1 MTRKAAP
8 KRSTPQARTKAV
20 YARRRVVVGLV
31 GFGLLG
37 LVLALVVGVVV
48 RWWEGSGIA
57 TYPSPQDGCVATVG
71 GQTATLDLEQS
82 YNAAI
87 IAGVAVQRGLPPR
100 AVSIALATALQE
112 SGLRN
117 LDHGDRDSVGLF
129 QQRPSQGW
137 GTVAQIMVPQYSAG
151 KFYDALVRI
160 NNWQTRDIT
169 EVAQAV
175 QRSGVPDGYRKHV
188 ERAKVL
194 ASALS
199 GETVA
204 AFTCLATEPKAADSG
219 SYVALLKATYGG
231 TAPGTVDQGPPVRVD
246 VTVAA
251 DATTWSVAAASQA
264 WASAFGIT
272 RIAVAERSWHPS
284 TTDLPLWAS
293 ASATPNPTAR
303 TVSVTFG

>member
-1 MTRKAAP
+1 MTGQAAP
-8 KRSTPQARTKAV
+8 KRSISQPRTRAV
-20 YARRRVVVGLV
+20 YARRRIAVGLV
-31 GFGLLG
+31 SFGILG

-48 RWWEGSGIA
+48 RWWEGNGTA
-57 TYPSPQDGCVATVG
+57 TFPTPQNGCLATVG

-100 AVSIALATALQE
+100 AVTIAFATALQE

-137 GTVAQIMVPQYSAG
+137 GSVAQIMVPQYAAG
-151 KFYDALVRI
+151 KFYDALLRI
-160 NNWQTRDIT
+160 ANWRTRDIT

-188 ERAKVL
+188 DRAKVL
-194 ASALS
+194 ASALA
-199 GETVA
+199 GETAA
-204 AFTCLATEPKAADSG
+204 AFTCLSTSPKAADSAG
-219 SYVALLKATYGG
+219 YAALLSATYGG
-231 TAPGTVDQGPPVRVD
+231 TARGTLSSGPPPRVD
-246 VTVAA
+246 VTVGA
-251 DATTWSVAAASQA
+251 DSTTWSVAAASQA

-272 RIAVAERSWHPS
+272 QVAAAEKAWHPS

-293 ASATPNPTAR
+293 ASPAVTTAR
-303 TVSVTFG
+303 TVSVRFG

>member
-1 MTRKAAP
+1 M
-8 KRSTPQARTKAV
+8 
-20 YARRRVVVGLV
+20 YARRRAMVGLV
-31 GFGLLG
+31 GFVLLG
-37 LVLALVVGVVV
+37 LALALVVGMVV

-57 TYPSPQDGCVATVG
+57 TFPSPQDRCVATVG

-100 AVSIALATALQE
+100 AVSIAFATALQE

-117 LDHGDRDSVGLF
+117 LSHGDRDSVGLF

-160 NNWQTRDIT
+160 ANWQTRDIT

-199 GETVA
+199 GETAA
-204 AFTCLATEPKAADSG
+204 AFTCLATQPRAADSSG
-219 SYVALLKATYGG
+219 YAALLKATYGG
-231 TAPGTVDQGPPVRVD
+231 TAPGTLVEGPPARVD

-251 DATTWSVAAASQA
+251 DATVWSVAAASQA
-264 WASAFGIT
+264 WASAFGVT
-272 RIAVAERSWHPS
+272 RIAAAERSWHPS

-293 ASATPNPTAR
+293 ASATPAAAR

>member
-1 MTRKAAP
+1 MSGPSVP
-8 KRSTPQARTKAV
+8 KRAASQAATTGIF
-20 YARRRVVVGLV
+20 ARRRMLVGFV

-37 LVLALVVGVVV
+37 LVMAVVAGVAV
-48 RWWEGSGIA
+48 RWWEGHGTASF
-57 TYPSPQDGCVATVG
+57 PSPQNGCVATIG
-71 GQTATLDLEQS
+71 GQTASLDLEQS

-100 AVSIALATALQE
+100 AVSIALATAMQE

-117 LDHGDRDSVGLF
+117 LDYGDRDSIGLF

-151 KFYDALVRI
+151 KFYDALVKI
-160 NNWQTRDIT
+160 NSWQTRDIT

-188 ERAKVL
+188 DRAKIL

-199 GETVA
+199 GETAA
-204 AFTCLATEPKAADSG
+204 AFTCLATTSKPADLTGYAS
-219 SYVALLKATYGG
+219 LLKDTYGG
-231 TAPGTVDQGPPVRVD
+231 TAPGTSVTGPPDRVD
-246 VTVAA
+246 VTAAA
-251 DATTWSVAAASQA
+251 DAAAWSVAAASQA
-264 WASAFGIT
+264 WSSFFGIT
-272 RIAVAERSWHPS
+272 QVATADKAWHPS
-284 TTDLPLWAS
+284 TTDLPLWAAA
-293 ASATPNPTAR
+293 ASPAGR

>member
-1 MTRKAAP
+1 MTGPSVP
-8 KRSTPQARTKAV
+8 KRAASKPPAKTI
-20 YARRRVVVGLV
+20 YARRRLAVGLV

-37 LVLALVVGVVV
+37 LVMALVVGVAI
-48 RWWEGSGIA
+48 RWWEGHGTASF
-57 TYPSPQDGCVATVG
+57 PSPQNGCVATIS
-71 GQTATLDLEQS
+71 GQTASLDLEQS

-100 AVSIALATALQE
+100 AVSIAFATALQE

-117 LDHGDRDSVGLF
+117 LDHGDRDSIGLF

-160 NNWQTRDIT
+160 SNWQTRDIT

-175 QRSGVPDGYRKHV
+175 QRSAVPDGYRKHV
-188 ERAKVL
+188 DRAKIL

-199 GETVA
+199 GETAA
-204 AFTCLATEPKAADSG
+204 AFTCLSTTSKA
-219 SYVALLKATYGG
+219 GG
-231 TAPGTVDQGPPVRVD
+231 TAPGTPVAGPPDRVD
-246 VTVAA
+246 VTAAA
-251 DATTWSVAAASQA
+251 DATAWSVASASQA
-264 WASAFGIT
+264 WASFFGIT
-272 RIAVAERSWHPS
+272 QISAGDKAWHPS
-284 TTDLPLWAS
+284 TTDLPLWA
-293 ASATPNPTAR
+293 AAATPAAR

>member
-1 MTRKAAP
+1 MTGPSVP
-8 KRSTPQARTKAV
+8 KRAASKPPAKTI
-20 YARRRVVVGLV
+20 YARRRLAVGLV

-37 LVLALVVGVVV
+37 LVMALVVGVAI
-48 RWWEGSGIA
+48 RWWEGHGTASF
-57 TYPSPQDGCVATVG
+57 PSPQNGCVATIS
-71 GQTATLDLEQS
+71 GQTASLDLEQS

-100 AVSIALATALQE
+100 AVSIAFATALQE

-117 LDHGDRDSVGLF
+117 LDHGDRDSIGLF

-160 NNWQTRDIT
+160 SNWQTRDIT

-175 QRSGVPDGYRKHV
+175 QRSAVPDGYRKHV
-188 ERAKVL
+188 DRAKIL

-199 GETVA
+199 GETSA
-204 AFTCLATEPKAADSG
+204 AFTCLSTTSKAADAAG
-219 SYVALLKATYGG
+219 YAALLKATYGG
-231 TAPGTVDQGPPVRVD
+231 TAPGTAVAGPPDRVD
-246 VTVAA
+246 VTAAA
-251 DATTWSVAAASQA
+251 DATAWSVASASQA
-264 WASAFGIT
+264 WASFFGIT
-272 RIAVAERSWHPS
+272 QISAGDKAWHPS
-284 TTDLPLWAS
+284 TTDLPLWA
-293 ASATPNPTAR
+293 AANAATAR

>member
-1 MTRKAAP
+1 VA
-8 KRSTPQARTKAV
+8 
-20 YARRRVVVGLV
+20 
-31 GFGLLG
+31 GFAGFVLLG
-37 LVLALVVGVVV
+37 LVIALVVGVAI
-48 RWWEGSGIA
+48 RWWEGNGTASF
-57 TYPSPQDGCVATVG
+57 PVPQNGCVATVG
-71 GQTATLDLEQS
+71 GQSASLDLEQS
-82 YNAAI
+82 YYAAI

-100 AVSIALATALQE
+100 AVSIAFATALQE

-117 LDHGDRDSVGLF
+117 LDYGDRDSVGLF

-188 ERAKVL
+188 DRARIL

-199 GETVA
+199 GETSA
-204 AFTCLATEPKAADSG
+204 AFSCLATAPKPADSTG
-219 SYVALLKATYGG
+219 YLTVLKATYGG
-231 TAPGTVDQGPPVRVD
+231 TAPGTASAGPPARVD
-246 VTVAA
+246 VAAAA
-251 DATTWSVAAASQA
+251 DTTAWSVAAASQA

-272 RIAVAERSWHPS
+272 QISTADKAWHPS
-284 TTDLPLWAS
+284 TTDLPLWA
-293 ASATPNPTAR
+293 AAAAPVGR
-303 TVSVTFG
+303 TVTVAFG

>member
-1 MTRKAAP
+1 MTGPPLPQRAAP
-8 KRSTPQARTKAV
+8 SAPTRTV
-20 YARRRVVVGLV
+20 YARRRLVVGLV

-37 LVLALVVGVVV
+37 LVMALVVGVAV
-48 RWWEGSGIA
+48 RWWEGHGTA
-57 TYPSPQDGCVATVG
+57 TFPSAQNGCVATIG
-71 GQTATLDLEQS
+71 GQTAQLDLEQS

-100 AVSIALATALQE
+100 AVSIAFATALQE

-117 LDHGDRDSVGLF
+117 LTYGDRDSIGLF

-160 NNWQTRDIT
+160 NNWQTRDIG

-175 QRSGVPDGYRKHV
+175 QRSAVPDGYTKHV
-188 ERAKVL
+188 SRAKIL

-204 AFTCLATEPKAADSG
+204 AFTCLSATSKAADAAG
-219 SYVALLKATYGG
+219 YAALLKATYGG
-231 TAPGTVDQGPPVRVD
+231 TAPGTAVAGPPVRVD
-246 VTVAA
+246 VAAAA
-251 DATTWSVAAASQA
+251 DATAWSVAAATQA
-264 WASAFGIT
+264 WSSAFGVT
-272 RIAVAERSWHPS
+272 QIATADKAWHPS
-284 TTDLPLWAS
+284 TTDLPLWA
-293 ASATPNPTAR
+293 ASVAPAGR
-303 TVSVTFG
+303 TVAVSFG

>member
-1 MTRKAAP
+1 M
-8 KRSTPQARTKAV
+8 
-20 YARRRVVVGLV
+20 
-31 GFGLLG
+31 GFALLG
-37 LVLALVVGVVV
+37 LVLALVAGVAV
-48 RWWEGSGIA
+48 RWWEGHGTAIF
-57 TYPSPQDGCVATVG
+57 PSPQDGCVATTG

-100 AVSIALATALQE
+100 AVSIAFATALQE

-117 LDHGDRDSVGLF
+117 LDYGDRDSIGLF

-188 ERAKVL
+188 DRAKIL

-199 GETVA
+199 GETAA
-204 AFTCLATEPKAADSG
+204 AFTCLSTTSKDAD
-219 SYVALLKATYGG
+219 VAGYAVLLKATYGG
-231 TAPGTVDQGPPVRVD
+231 TAPGTSASGVARVD
-246 VTVAA
+246 ITAA
-251 DATTWSVAAASQA
+251 TDATAWSVAAASQA
-264 WASAFGIT
+264 WSSFFGVTQIVT
-272 RIAVAERSWHPS
+272 GDKAWHPS
-284 TTDLPLWAS
+284 TTDLPLWA
-293 ASATPNPTAR
+293 AATTPVGR
-303 TVSVTFG
+303 TVSVVFG

>member
-1 MTRKAAP
+1 MTGP
-8 KRSTPQARTKAV
+8 PVPQHASSPPPPKAV
-20 YARRRVVVGLV
+20 YTRRRLAVGIV

-37 LVLALVVGVVV
+37 LVMALVVGVAV
-48 RWWEGSGIA
+48 RWWEGHGTASF
-57 TYPSPQDGCVATVG
+57 PSPQNGCVATTS
-71 GQTATLDLEQS
+71 GQTASLDLEQS

-100 AVSIALATALQE
+100 AVSIAFATALQE

-117 LDHGDRDSVGLF
+117 LNYGDRDSIGLF

-188 ERAKVL
+188 ERAKIL

-199 GETVA
+199 GETAA
-204 AFTCLATEPKAADSG
+204 AFTCLSTTSKAADPSG
-219 SYVALLKATYGG
+219 YAELLKATYGG
-231 TAPGTVDQGPPVRVD
+231 TAPSTAVTGPPARVD
-246 VTVAA
+246 VAAAA
-251 DATTWSVAAASQA
+251 DATAWSVAAASQA
-264 WASAFGIT
+264 WASVFGISQIT
-272 RIAVAERSWHPS
+272 TADKAWHPS
-284 TTDLPLWAS
+284 TTDLPLWAAAS
-293 ASATPNPTAR
+293 ASAGR
-303 TVSVTFG
+303 TVSVSFG